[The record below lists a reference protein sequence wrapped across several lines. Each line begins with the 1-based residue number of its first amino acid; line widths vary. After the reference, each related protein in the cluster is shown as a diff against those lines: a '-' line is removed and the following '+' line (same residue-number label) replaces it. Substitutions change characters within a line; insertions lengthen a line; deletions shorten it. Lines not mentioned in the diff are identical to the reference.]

1 MNFEAITDLGR
12 TVYYGNT
19 LIAWI
24 KAFVTFAVWF
34 TALPLARAFVSRRL
48 KKRVTDHPV
57 AFLLLLRSLISATR
71 RIFMLAIAMY
81 LAMRWLEVPE
91 KLERIVTTTIL
102 VIVWAQVAL
111 WASAAVRHLVDA
123 RGERASNGAAG
134 AASLNILRFVGIL
147 LVWVIA
153 CLLLLAN
160 LGIEIGPLIAGL
172 GIGGIA
178 IALAVQNVLGDL
190 FASLS
195 IALDK
200 PFRVGDFLV
209 IGDEKG
215 TVEQVGI
222 KSTRLRSLSGEQIVM
237 SNGDLLKSRVRNYGL
252 MYERRATFTVGIV
265 YETPLGKVREVPR
278 LLEAAIRAQEK
289 TRFDRAHFAS
299 FGDFSL
305 NFEAV
310 YYVLDAEYNTF
321 MNIQQAINLQLME
334 AFERHGIEFAY
345 PTNKQFS
352 VSLPCPGIAGL
363 KRRPLWKTVVHKST
377 ARVH

>member
-1 MNFEAITDLGR
+1 MNLEAITDIGG
-12 TVYYGNT
+12 TVYYGNE
-19 LIAWI
+19 LIAWM
-24 KAFVTFAVWF
+24 KAIATFAVWF
-34 TALPLARAFVSRRL
+34 TAPPLARAFVARRL
-48 KKRVTDHPV
+48 KQRMADHPV
-57 AFLLLLRSLISATR
+57 GFLLVLRSLIGATR
-71 RIFMLAIAMY
+71 RIFMVAIAVY
-81 LAMRWLEVPE
+81 LAMRWLDVPE
-91 KLERIVTTTIL
+91 KLDRIVTSTIL
-102 VIVWAQVAL
+102 VIVWIQVAL
-111 WASAAVRHLVDA
+111 WGSTAVRHLVDA
-123 RGERASNGAAG
+123 RRAHAANGAAG

-147 LVWVIA
+147 LVWVVA

-160 LGIEIGPLIAGL
+160 LGIKIGPLIAGL

-252 MYERRATFTVGIV
+252 LFERRATFSVGIV
-265 YETPLGKVREVPR
+265 YETPLDKVREVPR
-278 LLEAAIRAQEK
+278 LIEAAIRAQGK
-289 TRFDRAHFAS
+289 TRFDRAHFAN
-299 FGDFSL
+299 FGDFAL

-310 YYVLDAEYNTF
+310 YYVLDAEYNSF

-334 AFERHGIEFAY
+334 EFARRDIEFAY
-345 PTNKQFS
+345 PTTKQF
-352 VSLPCPGIAGL
+352 
-363 KRRPLWKTVVHKST
+363 TVKVAPEPA
-377 ARVH
+377 AR